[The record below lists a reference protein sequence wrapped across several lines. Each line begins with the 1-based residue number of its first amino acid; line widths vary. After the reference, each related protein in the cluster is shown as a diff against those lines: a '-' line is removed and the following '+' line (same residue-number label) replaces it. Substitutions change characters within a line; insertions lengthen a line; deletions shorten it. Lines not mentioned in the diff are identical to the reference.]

1 MKFMLRAIQQALTN
15 ILRNK
20 SVNFLC
26 LGIIA
31 FTLLVPGIFSFI
43 SFHLDRYINRLGENI
58 EAIFYIRGNSD
69 GAAIEKLLQRIEGN
83 LLVKEVGFTSKDQ
96 ARLNFSREFPE
107 LEYILA
113 EFSESPF
120 PASINVKFRSDAR
133 SIVQIESFSRDIERN
148 SMVESVQ
155 LNMDWARKIAMVKKF
170 ASFAGLFLSAI
181 LLIVSIFII
190 FNVVK
195 INIFYRRDEINIL
208 RLVGATDWYIKTPFL
223 LEGLILGS
231 LGGLLAGGLL
241 LLTIKAFPV
250 YAGFVFNIVKQLI
263 DFRQLPLKIFW
274 QLLITGAGIGL
285 LSAFM
290 SLRRFIKTNPSE

>member
-1 MKFMLRAIQQALTN
+1 MKFMLRAVQQALTN

-43 SFHLDRYINRLGENI
+43 SFHLDRYISRLSENI
-58 EAIFYIRGNSD
+58 EAIFYIRDNSD
-69 GAAIEKLLQRIEGN
+69 SAAIEKLLQRIEGN
-83 LLVKEVGFTSKDQ
+83 LLVKEVGFTSRDR
-96 ARLNFSREFPE
+96 ARLNFAREFPE

-113 EFSESPF
+113 EFSDSPF
-120 PASINVKFRSDAR
+120 PASIDVKFRSDAR
-133 SIVQIESFSRDIERN
+133 SVVQIESFSRDIEK
-148 SMVESVQ
+148 SSLVESVQ
-155 LNMDWARKIAMVKKF
+155 LNMDWARKIAMIKKF
-170 ASFAGLFLSAI
+170 ASFAGMFLSAI

-195 INIFYRRDEINIL
+195 INIFYRKDEINIL

-274 QLLITGAGIGL
+274 ELLITGSAIGL

-290 SLRRFIKTNPSE
+290 SLRRFIKTSPPG

>member
-1 MKFMLRAIQQALTN
+1 MKFMLRAVQQALTN

-43 SFHLDRYINRLGENI
+43 SFHLDRYISRLSENI
-58 EAIFYIRGNSD
+58 EAIFYIRDNSD
-69 GAAIEKLLQRIEGN
+69 SAAIEKLLQRIEGN
-83 LLVKEVGFTSKDQ
+83 LLVKEVGFTSRDR
-96 ARLNFSREFPE
+96 ARLNFAREFPE

-113 EFSESPF
+113 EFSDSPF
-120 PASINVKFRSDAR
+120 PASIDVKFRSDAR
-133 SIVQIESFSRDIERN
+133 SVVQIESFSRDIEK
-148 SMVESVQ
+148 SSLVESVQ
-155 LNMDWARKIAMVKKF
+155 LNMDWARKIAMIKKF
-170 ASFAGLFLSAI
+170 ASFAGMFLSAI

-195 INIFYRRDEINIL
+195 INIFYRKDEINIL

-274 QLLITGAGIGL
+274 ELLITGSAIGL

-290 SLRRFIKTNPSE
+290 SLRRFIKTSPG

>member
-1 MKFMLRAIQQALTN
+1 MKFMLRAVQQAMTN

-43 SFHLDRYINRLGENI
+43 SFHLDRYISHLGENI
-58 EAIFYIRGNSD
+58 EAIFYIRDHSD
-69 GAAIEKLLQRIEGN
+69 AAAIEKLLQRIEGS
-83 LLVKEVGFTSKDQ
+83 LLVKEVGFTSRDQ
-96 ARLNFSREFPE
+96 ARLNFAREFPE
-107 LEYILA
+107 LSYILA
-113 EFSESPF
+113 EFNDSPF
-120 PASINVKFRSDAR
+120 PASIDVKFRSEAR
-133 SIVQIESFSRDIERN
+133 SVVQIESFSRDIEKN
-148 SMVESVQ
+148 SLVESVQ
-155 LNMDWARKIAMVKKF
+155 LNLDWARKIALIKKF

-181 LLIVSIFII
+181 LLIVSVFII

-208 RLVGATDWYIKTPFL
+208 RLVGATDGYIKTPFL

-231 LGGLLAGGLL
+231 LGGLLACGLL

-250 YAGFVFNIVKQLI
+250 YAGFVFNVVRQLI
-263 DFRQLPLKIFW
+263 DFSQLPLSIFW
-274 QLLITGAGIGL
+274 KLLLTGSGIGL
-285 LSAFM
+285 LSAFI
-290 SLRRFIKTNPSE
+290 SLRRFIKTNPS

>member
-1 MKFMLRAIQQALTN
+1 MKFMARALQQALSN

-20 SVNFLC
+20 TVNFLC

-43 SFHLDRYINRLGENI
+43 SFHLDRTINRLSENV
-58 EAIFYIRGNSD
+58 EAIFYIRDDVDSAGVE
-69 GAAIEKLLQRIEGN
+69 GLMQRIAGS
-83 LLVKEVGFTSKDQ
+83 LLVKETRYASRDQ
-96 ARLNFSREFPE
+96 ARAEFAREFPE

-120 PASINVKFRSDAR
+120 PASLHVRFRADSR
-133 SIVQIESFSRDIERN
+133 RLVPIESFIRDIEKDGR
-148 SMVESVQ
+148 VESVQ
-155 LNMDWARKIAMVKKF
+155 LNLDWARKIAMIKKF
-170 ASFAGLFLSAI
+170 ASLAGLFLSAI

-195 INIFYRRDEINIL
+195 INIFFRKEEIVIL
-208 RLVGATDWYIKTPFL
+208 RLVGATDRYIKAPFL

-241 LLTIKAFPV
+241 LLTIRAFPL
-250 YAGFVFNIVKQLI
+250 YAAFIHQVVKGLI
-263 DFRQLPLKIFW
+263 DFTQLPLRIFW
-274 QLLITGAGIGL
+274 QLLATGAAIGL
-285 LSAFM
+285 FSSFI
-290 SLRRFIKTNPSE
+290 SLRRFIRIRPE